1 MDFSKLNKFPLLAMA
16 ILLLSAFALAAHG
29 DVAFTLP
36 PRPESG
42 WVYDEDRVMSVGQVE
57 YFNSLSAE
65 VERATG
71 VAIAAALMDDIGEID
86 AHGYARHVAEK
97 WMAAGNGDAEILI
110 FVSFKQ
116 RRRSVQ
122 ILGSAKDYLD
132 EPTASRLQQTLLIPQ
147 FQKERFGNGIVQL
160 AYGIAQNVANKKN
173 VALKSRPPEITEDTS
188 LPPLAWAFV
197 IIVFALLL
205 IAGRS
210 NFRKGIHKPRK
221 KIPGFTTGEFGE
233 SNTKTR
239 RGLMNKIL
247 SIQELQESKWPA
259 RIQEATGENLVSAFV
274 HGECL
279 EEGFSAL
286 TSPWIVSLILKDNSA
301 KALAAL
307 QPMIGEVQKTNI
319 QFRYFFCPA
328 EIVKNLE
335 TFPLEFLHIA
345 SKNVPLCGVQ
355 PLAGFTP
362 NAQALQQECRR
373 EIQGISVRLRQSLAT
388 EKPGKA
394 LHKAIDEYR
403 EESIFALEGLYYL
416 QKGKLPENRNELYS
430 LFQGMD
436 KDENFIDVLS
446 AAQF

>member
-71 VAIAAALMDDIGEID
+71 VAIAAALVDDIGEAD
-86 AHGYARHVAEK
+86 ANGFAKRLAEK

-110 FVSFKQ
+110 FTAFKQ

-122 ILGSAKDYLD
+122 ILGNAKGYLD
-132 EPTASRLQQTLLIPQ
+132 ESTANRLQQELLIPQ
-147 FQKERFGNGIVQL
+147 FKKECFGDGVIQL
-160 AYGIAQNVANKKN
+160 AYGIAQTVAEKKKVSLKNK
-173 VALKSRPPEITEDTS
+173 PPEITEDRS

-197 IIVFALLL
+197 IVVFAFLF
-205 IAGRS
+205 IAGRN
-210 NFRKGIHKPRK
+210 NFHKGFHKPGK

-233 SNTKTR
+233 STPKTR

-247 SIQELQESKWPA
+247 SIKELQDSKWPV
-259 RIQEATGENLVSAFV
+259 RIQEAAGDNLVSAFV

-279 EEGFSAL
+279 VEGFSAL
-286 TSPWIVSLILKDNSA
+286 TSPWIISLILKNNNAES
-301 KALAAL
+301 LAAL
-307 QPMIGEVQKTNI
+307 QPLIHEAQKTNI
-319 QFRYFFCPA
+319 QFRYFLCPA
-328 EIVKNLE
+328 EIVKNLDI
-335 TFPLEFLHIA
+335 FPLEFLRIA
-345 SKNVPLCGVQ
+345 NRNVPLCGVQ

-362 NAQALQQECRR
+362 NIQALQQECRR
-373 EIQGISVRLRQSLAT
+373 ELQGIAVRLRQSLAS

-394 LHKAIDEYR
+394 LHKSVDELR
-403 EESIFALEGLYYL
+403 EESIFALEGIFYM
-416 QKGKLPENRNELYS
+416 QKGKLPENRSELFS
-430 LFQGMD
+430 LFPGID
-436 KDENFIDVLS
+436 NDENFVEILS
-446 AAQF
+446 ANA